1 MSIKDTKKIK
11 GQPHLLAYITPNE
24 VEKLKALGGQET
36 MTAEGIPAYPERD
49 NYGFSSDADFNSG
62 DVSKSNDP
70 NVRGEGRNFDGSK
83 QNRVTASQLA
93 AINAKEKQDAIRED
107 IKKRELE
114 KSKYD
119 VGPKRNIFE
128 RFGEYNRNLQKKAN
142 IKLAQRNAFLA
153 AQDIEQYVDPFDDYT
168 MDGVKAAIARGYKV
182 NGNIL
187 GNAGS
192 VNFTGYDSNPLT
204 NPDATDPSLGYNFSN
219 LDKGM
224 KTLTSNKGTSIEKT
238 RPNLYRVNSN
248 IPGKFGFLNKT
259 FDKIRPDTQVTAQN
273 TLDQLALGNIL
284 AGDPNITREK
294 VLALSNRGKLPEQ
307 INPMGS
313 GRLDQANILPIPV
326 EEQDSEYTN
335 DFTYRFGDDQD
346 VIYDNYGTAGYR
358 TTRAAEGGI
367 MGTRARRAMGG
378 IMNRV
383 DQRQG
388 YFLGKIVKGIGK
400 AIGGV
405 ADAAGKVL
413 KSDLGKYAIMAA
425 GMYYGGGGRMP
436 FTEAFKSK
444 GFGGAK
450 LFGEGSFFSKSNPL
464 LFNADK
470 TLNFSKLAGLSTIA
484 PYVFGEGKPNEDIGM
499 GDRGGSLID
508 PLTGEE
514 STPAEMRANIDA
526 AVTEADGDPVK
537 LAAIDKKYNNMLNL
551 VPNTPYPNYGLY
563 ANGGRIARAEGGLMN
578 LGGMEKDYRAEGG
591 FVPIGKQEKADDV
604 PARLSVNEFVFTA
617 DAVRN
622 AGGGDIDKGAEVMEN
637 MMKNLENGGTVSE
650 ESQGNTGAQDMFS
663 ISERIG
669 EVI

>member
-1 MSIKDTKKIK
+1 MAGIKNTKIIK
-11 GQPHLLAYITPNE
+11 GQPHLLTYITPNE

-36 MTAEGIPAYPERD
+36 MTPEGIPAYPDWDIGKGTTKESYEAGRTGPTGGKGGSTFKTYKGGKYIGVD
-49 NYGFSSDADFNSG
+49 SKLASKYGKGNVKKAADKALARGYNYNSAKGDGFFT
-62 DVSKSNDP
+62 
-70 NVRGEGRNFDGSK
+70 RGAIANRNF
-83 QNRVTASQLA
+83 QQ
-93 AINAKEKQDAIRED
+93 
-107 IKKRELE
+107 
-114 KSKYD
+114 
-119 VGPKRNIFE
+119 
-128 RFGEYNRNLQKKAN
+128 KAN
-142 IKLAQRNAFLA
+142 RKLAQRNAFLA
-153 AQDIEQYVDPFDDYT
+153 AQNIEQYVDPFDDYT

-182 NGNIL
+182 DGNIL

-192 VNFTGYDSNPLT
+192 INFTGYDSNPLT

-450 LFGEGSFFSKSNPL
+450 LFGEGSFFSKANPL
-464 LFNADK
+464 LFSDNK
-470 TLNFSKLAGLSTIA
+470 FNPLKFAGLTTAIGA
-484 PYVFGEGKPNEDIGM
+484 GM
-499 GDRGGSLID
+499 GPAKQDTLPGFSNRGAKMKDSKGNDAVGTDIRAEID
-508 PLTGEE
+508 DAYE
-514 STPAEMRANIDA
+514 S
-526 AVTEADGDPVK
+526 GDPERI
-537 LAAIDKKYNNMLNL
+537 AAIEKYYAFLPPTKKYM
-551 VPNTPYPNYGLY
+551 PYSEFGDDGYRTTV
-563 ANGGRIARAEGGLMN
+563 ATGGRIGRAEGGLMD

-591 FVPIGKQEKADDV
+591 FVPIGEYEKKDDV
-604 PARLSVNEFVFTA
+604 PARLSVNEFVMTA
-617 DAVRN
+617 DAVRG
-622 AGGGDIDKGAEVMEN
+622 AGQGDIDKGAEIMEN

-650 ESQGNTGAQDMFS
+650 ESQGNKGAQQMFKT
-663 ISERIG
+663 SERLGAI
-669 EVI
+669 I